1 MKNTTK
7 PPTGING
14 VEYGPKTL
22 AAARLLARDFAGL
35 IAYSRRHGW
44 VTRSDQSEPWTMKAA
59 EAIMTRQAIA
69 ALRLAGCAGPT
80 PRARVRSVLNAARQL
95 PEMAAPPAAELEH
108 LTPRR

>member
-7 PPTGING
+7 APTGING

-22 AAARLLARDFAGL
+22 AAAQSLAQSLDGLAAYSPRYGWVIRDARD
-35 IAYSRRHGW
+35 
-44 VTRSDQSEPWTMKAA
+44 DPWSMKAA
-59 EAIMTRQAIA
+59 EATMTRRAIA

-80 PRARVRSVLNAARQL
+80 PRPRVRSVLNAARQL
-95 PEMAAPPAAELEH
+95 PEMAAPPTAELEH